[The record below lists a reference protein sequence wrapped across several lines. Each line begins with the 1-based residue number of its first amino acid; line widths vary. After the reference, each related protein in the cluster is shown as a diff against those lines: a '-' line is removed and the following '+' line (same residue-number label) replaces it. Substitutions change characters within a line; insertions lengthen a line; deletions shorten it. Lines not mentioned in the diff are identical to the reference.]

1 MFLGQLTE
9 LANLI
14 ERGKLCC
21 NEENQGQ
28 LFFLTEIE
36 DKIDNL
42 AFLFVLGPFVQNQ
55 HTSYTHHI
63 DFLCDIIRS
72 IELHQKKSI
81 QTKQNQQ
88 EEIEL
93 FLDISCMLKKMC
105 KEISLNSEIMKI

>member
-14 ERGKLCC
+14 ERGKLRC
-21 NEENQGQ
+21 NEENQNR

-42 AFLFVLGPFVQNQ
+42 AFLFILGPFVQNQ
-55 HTSYTHHI
+55 HSSYMHYI
-63 DFLCDIIRS
+63 SFMCDIIRS
-72 IELHQKKSI
+72 IEIHQKKNN
-81 QTKQNQQ
+81 KPKKNHE

-93 FLDISCMLKKMC
+93 FLDISCMLKTIC
-105 KEISLNSEIMKI
+105 NELSLNTEIMKI